1 MKPSPA
7 VCTLLALLPVAG
19 LATAAPAPA
28 DYDGAITLVAQR
40 GPDYLGSR
48 DYGVSLRPGFY
59 VRWGRVSVSSG
70 GGWAAIKSDYDV
82 RGLGIDLTRSER
94 FHASLGLRVDSGRRE
109 SDNAALAGL
118 GEVKRTIRARIG
130 ATWHFTREW
139 QLGAAWTI
147 DAFGRGG
154 GNLVEIKVLQEL
166 PLSARLNLSTGAT
179 LTAGGPKY
187 MKTYF
192 GVDAEQ
198 SARSGYPEYVPGAS
212 LRDLQ
217 LYTTLRADIG
227 QDWVGLAGVGYS
239 RALGDVL
246 DSPMTRKASA
256 WTMTAGLGW
265 RF

>member
-7 VCTLLALLPVAG
+7 LLALLTLAPVAG
-19 LATAAPAPA
+19 AAAA
-28 DYDGAITLVAQR
+28 ASDFDGAITLVAQR

-48 DYGVSLRPGFY
+48 DYGASVRPGFY
-59 VRWGRVSVSSG
+59 LRWGRVSVSSG
-70 GGWAAIKSDYDV
+70 GGWAAIKTDFDV
-82 RGLGIDLTRSER
+82 RGLGIELTRSER
-94 FHASLGLRVDSGRRE
+94 FHASLGLRFDSGRSE

-118 GEVKRTIRARIG
+118 GDVKRTIRARIG
-130 ATWHFTREW
+130 ATWHFTPEW
-139 QLGAAWTI
+139 QVGAAWTV

-154 GNLVEIKVLQEL
+154 GNLVEVKLLQEL

-179 LTAGGPKY
+179 LTAGGPTY

-192 GVDAEQ
+192 GVNAEQ
-198 SARSGYPEYVPGAS
+198 SARSGYPTYEPGGS

-217 LYTTLRADIG
+217 VYTTLRADIG
-227 QDWVGLAGVGYS
+227 QDWVGLVGVGYT

-246 DSPMTRKASA
+246 DSPMTRRASA
-256 WTMTAGLGW
+256 WTLTGGVGW